1 MGALSFLDPSS
12 REFLGG
18 GFGSGGAVGA
28 ANRGLKFVVTETL
41 ALFGIEIPTPDFQDR
56 AISTN
61 SPGSPRR
68 VIYGKA
74 KIGGQYAMVET
85 SGTNQEDLNIIYI
98 FASHPCDAVEQ
109 VYLNDKLV
117 RDNSDLTTNIDP
129 DFSGKLTT
137 IASIDGLGNVP
148 ASISSAF
155 PSFKESYQFKGLSYL
170 FCQFKYDPELY
181 RGIPN
186 VSLVVRGKNDIL
198 DTRTDT
204 TGYTANAALCEL
216 DWLRNFMSVKDAQTN
231 EPIIEIDNPEWDLAA
246 DDCDTLVAGKDPE
259 GGDITEPR
267 FELNGTISL
276 QGPKLESLV
285 RMAQNGGVIP
295 RYEQG
300 VWGAVVQEFVAP
312 IVDLNEDDLLSPIQ
326 VLTGANKQDKI
337 NTIKG
342 SFISEL
348 NNFEQIEYPSL
359 ESPTA
364 LADDLEL
371 LERTIDYQFSSSPSQ
386 CRRLSKIALEKS
398 RFGLSFNATF
408 KIKTWEYPVGTRIR
422 FSYDRFGW
430 DNLIFRIVAR
440 DIDGINGVDLSLVQD
455 AEEIYSWNEG
465 DALAVVVP
473 APLNLPNPNLILVPE
488 SLTAIEELYI
498 ANTSKSVKARVE
510 FTWVP
515 GDVTAK
521 NFEIEGSF
529 NGADFRIFSDFIAG
543 NTFAVDD
550 LEIGSWIFRVR
561 AVNGIGAKSDYR
573 NLNKTIVGKT
583 TPPQDVISFN
593 GNIKPF
599 VIELTWDAVPDLDIR
614 EYEIRLGTVWETAQ
628 SLQVIS
634 ALAWDWEIRPTG
646 TETLLIKAIDTT
658 NNESLNAA
666 VAVIDIRAP
675 GSVEP
680 LTAKVVDNNVELRW
694 ADGTTSFNV
703 DRYEVRKGTD
713 FETATVIGF
722 VKSTFKTT
730 FEVVAGE
737 FKYWVQ
743 AIDVNGNKGVETSVN
758 ANVDQPPD
766 FILQAN
772 QLVPL
777 GGGTKVNLVNEIG
790 DSVTFDTTTAFTWDS
805 TAAFTFDA
813 GQTAVL
819 LGPANLTE
827 TWDEHFRSLPGF
839 VQPKTLDSSTAFKW
853 DSTTAF
859 TFDHAYQSIQELQLD
874 NGFDHY
880 LQPTPATASFEE
892 TVDFLG
898 VFTLSRIQL
907 IPSVA
912 TIAGTP
918 TIAYTVSYSED
929 DISYTD
935 TAGLEATGVN
945 FRYVKVKA
953 EVSTSDNLG
962 LVRINSLR
970 LRLDVKLKT
979 DAGRVITDGVT
990 GLAMVPFNI
999 AFVDIQSIQVSIN
1012 STNGDVATYDFVDVP
1027 NPTQFN
1033 VKSQTNSGAALG
1045 GAEISWNVRGV

>member
-1 MGALSFLDPSS
+1 MGALSVLDPTSS
-12 REFLGG
+12 KFLGG

-28 ANRGLKFVVTETL
+28 FNRGLKFVVTETL
-41 ALFGIEIPTPDFQDR
+41 ALFGIEIPTADFKDR

-61 SPGSPRR
+61 APGAPRR

-74 KIGGQYAMVET
+74 KVGGQYAMVET

-98 FASHPCDAVEQ
+98 FASHACDAVEQ

-117 RDNSDLTTNIDP
+117 RDNSDLTTNVDP

-148 ASISSAF
+148 AAISAAF
-155 PSFKESYQFKGLSYL
+155 PSFKASYQFKGLSYL

-204 TGYTANAALCEL
+204 KGYTANAALCEL
-216 DWLRNFMSVKDAQTN
+216 DWLLNFMGATT
-231 EPIIEIDNPEWDLAA
+231 ETIEESEWDSAA
-246 DDCDTLVAGKDPE
+246 DDCDTLVAGKDAN
-259 GGDITEPR
+259 GNDITEPR

-285 RMAQNGGVIP
+285 RMTQNGGVIP

-300 VWGAVVQEFVAP
+300 VWGAVIQEFIAP
-312 IVDLNEDDLLSPIQ
+312 IVDLDENDLISPVQ
-326 VLTGANKQDKI
+326 VLTGASKQDKI

-348 NNFEQIEYPSL
+348 SNFEQVEYPSL

-386 CRRLSKIALEKS
+386 CRRLSKITLEKS

-408 KIKTWEYPVGTRIR
+408 KISAWEYPVGTRIR
-422 FSYDRFGW
+422 FSYSRFGW

-440 DIDGINGVDLSLVQD
+440 DIDGIDGVDLSLVQD

-465 DALAVVVP
+465 DALAVSVP

-515 GDVTAK
+515 GDITAK

-529 NGADFRIFSDFIAG
+529 NGADFRIFSDFIVG
-543 NTFAVDD
+543 NTFAMDD

-561 AVNGIGAKSDYR
+561 SVNGIGAKSPYLS
-573 NLNKTIVGKT
+573 LNKTIVGKT
-583 TPPQDVISFN
+583 APPQNVNGFKGDV
-593 GNIKPF
+593 KPF
-599 VIELTWDAVPDLDIR
+599 AIKLSWDAVEDLDIL
-614 EYEIRLGTVWETAQ
+614 EYEIRLGTVWASATH
-628 SLQVIS
+628 LQTIN
-634 ALAWDWEIRPTG
+634 ALSWDWEFRAAG
-646 TETLLIKAIDTT
+646 SETLLIKAIDTSD
-658 NNESLNAA
+658 NESIIA
-666 VAVIDIRAP
+666 VPAVIDVRAP
-675 GSVEP
+675 SSPEP

-694 ADGTTSFNV
+694 SDSTQSFNI
-703 DRYEVRKGTD
+703 DRYEVRKGD
-713 FETATVIGF
+713 NFDSAIVIGST
-722 VKSTFKTT
+722 KSTFKTT
-730 FEVVAGE
+730 FEIVAGK
-737 FKYWVQ
+737 FRYWVQ
-743 AIDVNGNKGVETSVN
+743 AIDVNGNKGPSSSVH

-772 QLVPL
+772 QLVSL
-777 GGGTKVNLVNEIG
+777 TGGTKVNLANEIG
-790 DSVTFDTTTAFTWDS
+790 DSVTLDSDNAFSWDS
-805 TAAFTFDA
+805 TGAFTFDA
-813 GQTAVL
+813 GKTTVL

-827 TWDEHFRSLPGF
+827 TWDEHFKALPGF
-839 VQPKTLDSSTAFKW
+839 VQPTTLDSDSAFTW
-853 DSTTAF
+853 DSDGAF
-859 TFDHAYQSIQELQLD
+859 SFDHAYQTIQELQID
-874 NGFDHY
+874 NGFTHY
-880 LQPTPATASFEE
+880 LQPTPPSASFEE
-892 TVDFLG
+892 TVDFKG
-898 VFTLSRIQL
+898 VFALSRIQL
-907 IPSVA
+907 IPSV
-912 TIAGTP
+912 TVIAGSP
-918 TIAYTVSYSED
+918 TVAYVISYSAD
-929 DISYTD
+929 NVTFVDST
-935 TAGLEATGVN
+935 GLEAIGVN
-945 FRYVKVKA
+945 FRYVKVRA
-953 EVSTSDNLG
+953 TISTTDNLG
-962 LVRINSLR
+962 LIRINSLR

-979 DAGRVITDGVT
+979 DAGSVVITDT
-990 GLAMVPFNI
+990 TNPTAFTFNI
-999 AFVDIQSIQVSIN
+999 GFVDIQSIQVSA
-1012 STNGDVATYDFVDVP
+1012 NGMDLVATYNFVDAP
-1027 NPTQFN
+1027 NPT
-1033 VKSQTNSGAALG
+1033 G
-1045 GAEISWNVRGV
+1045 GTINLQDRATGNRVTGTVSWNARGA